1 MIKFNKGDRKV
12 LFNAKCTLSAVKKKF
27 DAAGKP
33 SDTGTERTVLEG
45 RPIIYNALSSDR
57 GGFKVQF
64 LPGSANF
71 VTPTFGLFHH
81 DYKIVLGCSANGTLR
96 LYPDND
102 GVSVEIDPPET
113 GAATDVVVLVRD
125 KYVTAM
131 SFSMLFDDVLKYEI
145 VKSDNDDETM
155 IVSAF
160 SCDEVTITPIPSFIE
175 TTIGVQAGDSQSATT
190 PLNMSAAPE
199 RIAQAMKLEQLRLNS
214 ISL

>member
-1 MIKFNKGDRKV
+1 MTKFSKGDRKV
-12 LFNAKCTLSAVKKKF
+12 LFTAKCTLAVIKKKF

-45 RPIIYNALSSDR
+45 RPIVYNALSSDR

-71 VTPTFGLFHH
+71 VTPTHALFHH
-81 DYKIVLGCSANGTLR
+81 DYRIVLGNTANGTLR
-96 LYPDND
+96 LSPDPT

-113 GAATDVVVLVRD
+113 GAASDVVVLVRD

-131 SFSMLFDDVLKYEI
+131 SFSMLFDDDLEYEI
-145 VKSDNDDETM
+145 VKADNDGETM
-155 IVSAF
+155 VVSKF
-160 SCDEVTITPIPSFIE
+160 NCDEVTITPIPSFIE
-175 TTIGVQAGDSQSATT
+175 TTIGVQADDGQSAGD